1 MLRWRT
7 LDPMLRDA
15 AGAALLIVAAFVPG
29 VAELGLE
36 IGELHLRAD
45 DRISLALLLTQAAAL
60 VLRRRRPVLCL
71 AIVAAAFAAHQ
82 LAGYP
87 PTVAG
92 LALLVALYSAGA
104 HQERRRRAAAVTAS
118 VAYAGLAVA
127 LHLRGSA
134 ERLID
139 FVTFFAVLAACWAA
153 GSWVRARQ
161 AEEQRRR
168 RESVG
173 AAITAERARIA
184 RELHDVVTHH
194 VTAMVVQS
202 DTAGLLVGP
211 QPDRA
216 VEAIAAVSRSGRE
229 ALTEL
234 RVLLGVLDGDLDER
248 TPAASGLAD
257 LVDRMRRAGQ
267 PVDFAEEGGPGP
279 DGGLGLAVHRV
290 VQEGLTNAVRHARG
304 RPTRVLVRHDGD
316 GTAIEVVTAG
326 SSHGEPRPGRG
337 LTGLRERITVFGGT
351 FDAAGGPEGDFRVR
365 AWLPRSRAEA
375 SSSASPSGSGAGGDG

>member
-1 MLRWRT
+1 MRWWRA

-36 IGELHLRAD
+36 IGELHLRPA
-45 DRISLALLLTQAAAL
+45 DRISLVLLLIQALAL
-60 VLRRRRPVLCL
+60 IPRRRRPALSL

-87 PTVAG
+87 PTVTG
-92 LALLVALYSAGA
+92 LALLLALYSAGA
-104 HQERRRRAAAVTAS
+104 HQERHRRPVAAAAT
-118 VAYAGLAVA
+118 VAYVA
-127 LHLRGSA
+127 LAIALHQRGAA
-134 ERLID
+134 ERVID
-139 FVTFFAVLAACWAA
+139 FGTFFAVLAACWAA

-161 AEEQRRR
+161 AEERRR
-168 RESVG
+168 RQESVG

-202 DTAGLLVGP
+202 DTAGFLVGP

-216 VEAIAAVSRSGRE
+216 VEAVAAVSRSGRE
-229 ALTEL
+229 ALSEL
-234 RVLLGVLDGDLDER
+234 RVLLGVLEKGLEPVETTESR
-248 TPAASGLAD
+248 LAD

-267 PVDFAEEGGPGP
+267 PVEFAEEGGPGP

-290 VQEGLTNAVRHARG
+290 VQEGLTNAVKHARG
-304 RPTRVLVRHDGD
+304 RPTRVLVRHAVD

-326 SSHGEPRPGRG
+326 SARGEARAGRG
-337 LTGLRERITVFGGT
+337 LTGLRERIKIFGGT
-351 FDAAGGPEGDFRVR
+351 FDAGGGPDGDFSVRV
-365 AWLPRSRAEA
+365 WLPLVRAEA
-375 SSSASPSGSGAGGDG
+375 GAGASLSGETIGGVA

>member
-1 MLRWRT
+1 MRWWRAR
-7 LDPMLRDA
+7 DPMIRDA
-15 AGAALLIVAAFVPG
+15 AGAVLLAVAAFVPG
-29 VAELGLE
+29 IAELGLE

-45 DRISLALLLTQAAAL
+45 DRISLVLLLIQALAL
-60 VLRRRRPVLCL
+60 TLRRSRPALCL
-71 AIVAAAFAAHQ
+71 AIIAAAFAAHQ

-104 HQERRRRAAAVTAS
+104 HQEHPRRAVAATAAV
-118 VAYAGLAVA
+118 AYVVLAVA

-134 ERLID
+134 ERVID
-139 FVTFFAVLAACWAA
+139 FATFAALLAACWAA
-153 GSWVRARQ
+153 GHGVRARQ
-161 AEEQRRR
+161 RDEQRRR
-168 RESVG
+168 LESIG
-173 AAITAERARIA
+173 AAVTAERARIA

-202 DTAGLLVGP
+202 DTAGLLIGP

-216 VEAIAAVSRSGRE
+216 GESVAAVGRAGRE
-229 ALTEL
+229 ALAEL
-234 RVLLGVLDGDLDER
+234 RVLLGVLDNGVDREE
-248 TPAASGLAD
+248 PAESRLAD

-290 VQEGLTNAVRHARG
+290 VQEGLTNAVKHARG

-316 GTAIEVVTAG
+316 GTLIEVVTAG
-326 SSHGEPRPGRG
+326 SPHGPPGGPIRPGRG
-337 LTGLRERITVFGGT
+337 LTGLQERIKIFGGT
-351 FDAAGGPEGDFRVR
+351 FDAAAGPDGDVTVR
-365 AWLPRSRAEA
+365 AWLPR
-375 SSSASPSGSGAGGDG
+375 GGRT

>member
-1 MLRWRT
+1 MLRWRS

-36 IGELHLRAD
+36 VGELHLRAD
-45 DRISLALLLTQAAAL
+45 DRISLALLLAQAAAL

-71 AIVAAAFAAHQ
+71 ALVAAAFAAHQ

-104 HQERRRRAAAVTAS
+104 HQERRRREAAATAS
-118 VAYAGLAVA
+118 LAYAALAVA

-134 ERLID
+134 ERMID

-216 VEAIAAVSRSGRE
+216 VEAVAAVSRSGRE

-234 RVLLGVLDGDLDER
+234 RVLLGVLEGGLDER

-290 VQEGLTNAVRHARG
+290 VQECLTNAVRHARG

-326 SSHGEPRPGRG
+326 SSRGEPRPGRG
-337 LTGLRERITVFGGT
+337 LTGLRERIKVFGGT

-375 SSSASPSGSGAGGDG
+375 SSSASPSGSGAGGHG